1 MFVVPEQ
8 SKSKSMLTELR
19 QVVLAGCETD
29 MYEEA
34 LEALLD
40 EAMSENISA
49 HEDEMRLNRAIRS
62 LVAARKA
69 WQAAAAAE

>member
-1 MFVVPEQ
+1 
-8 SKSKSMLTELR
+8 MLTELR
-19 QVVLAGCETD
+19 QLVLAGCETD

-49 HEDEMRLNRAIRS
+49 HDDELVLKRATRG

-69 WQAAAAAE
+69 WQAS